1 MKQVCQPKQASAQK
15 TSAQQTCAS
24 LTRMQKTRMQKT
36 PPSTGAGVGLAI
48 VPIDAQGFTLIEVL
62 VALAIVAVALAASVR
77 AVGMLSFNDHLLRDK
92 SLAALSAG
100 NRLAELRL
108 EKRFPEIGSVR
119 APCPQ
124 GRLMLDCEQRVS
136 STPNPS
142 FRQVSVRVSP
152 AGRPTE
158 LLVELNGLVSA
169 LP

>member
-1 MKQVCQPKQASAQK
+1 MKQACELKLAGAQK
-15 TSAQQTCAS
+15 TCA
-24 LTRMQKTRMQKT
+24 QKTRAKLPRRQKT
-36 PPSTGAGVGLAI
+36 PASTHAGVGLAMLP
-48 VPIDAQGFTLIEVL
+48 VDAQGFTLIEVL

-124 GRLMLDCEQRVS
+124 GRLMLECEQRVS

>member
-1 MKQVCQPKQASAQK
+1 MKQACQPKWARAQK
-15 TSAQQTCAS
+15 RSAQQIRAS
-24 LTRMQKTRMQKT
+24 
-36 PPSTGAGVGLAI
+36 STHAGVGLVM
-48 VPIDAQGFTLIEVL
+48 VPVDAQGFTLIEVL

-124 GRLMLDCEQRVS
+124 GRLMLECEQRVS
-136 STPNPS
+136 GTPNPS